1 MTMRTLGN
9 EKGVSLIMAVAT
21 LLILSL
27 MAVVLVSL
35 VGTETFSALNQSQ
48 SLQTFDLA
56 EAGAHRAIRYL
67 GFEEGDCTDIE
78 SQFTNVAMGRGTF
91 TVEGDWFSASTTLSA
106 GITDSQKSIP
116 VGDTDGF
123 ALHGRIHIR
132 QPAPEVD
139 AVTTSNSSS
148 SSMTISHTVSGTD
161 RLLVVAIS
169 QGNVF
174 FPVTSLTYGGTP
186 LTLLGTEPPG
196 PPGPRIEMWTLLAPP
211 EGTTNVVVNFSLPP
225 SDGAVIGVMSL
236 TNVNQATPF
245 GLFVSNAGNGTA
257 SVDVTSEV
265 GELVIDVLA
274 KATPVAATVVSG
286 QTERW
291 NAAFSNSAYG
301 GLSTRP
307 GAKTVKMKWWSNDD
321 WVIGAVSVKP
331 LDPEST
337 NYTGKT
343 ANSFTGALRQVIPIP
358 AISHLTGAVVTQDQ
372 CLITSTGTIPGP
384 SGPTKRVVQV
394 GVEYP

>member
-91 TVEGDWFSASTTLSA
+91 TVEGDWTSASTTLSSNIDA
-106 GITDSQKSIP
+106 SVKTIP

-148 SSMTISHTVSGTD
+148 SSM
-161 RLLVVAIS
+161 
-169 QGNVF
+169 
-174 FPVTSLTYGGTP
+174 
-186 LTLLGTEPPG
+186 
-196 PPGPRIEMWTLLAPP
+196 MW
-211 EGTTNVVVNFSLPP
+211 
-225 SDGAVIGVMSL
+225 
-236 TNVNQATPF
+236 
-245 GLFVSNAGNGTA
+245 
-257 SVDVTSEV
+257 
-265 GELVIDVLA
+265 
-274 KATPVAATVVSG
+274 
-286 QTERW
+286 
-291 NAAFSNSAYG
+291 
-301 GLSTRP
+301 
-307 GAKTVKMKWWSNDD
+307 
-321 WVIGAVSVKP
+321 
-331 LDPEST
+331 
-337 NYTGKT
+337 
-343 ANSFTGALRQVIPIP
+343 
-358 AISHLTGAVVTQDQ
+358 
-372 CLITSTGTIPGP
+372 
-384 SGPTKRVVQV
+384 
-394 GVEYP
+394 